1 MRCDALALSLAATAL
16 TVGCSTRFPPPTVP
30 DLTARTGVATRP
42 ADAHGT
48 VLPPGVRL
56 DDGLAQDE
64 AVAIALWNNP
74 DFQAGIAQLGF
85 ARADLLEAGLLRNP
99 VLSLLFPIGPKQLE
113 ATLRFPIEVLWERPK
128 RIAAARVAAD
138 AAAAGL
144 EQSGLILV
152 FNVKTAYIDLVVAQ
166 DRLQLAEQ
174 AASELAQ
181 IDQLTQSR
189 LRAGDIS
196 ELEARTATIEAARAR
211 QEAIRAAGDVS
222 LRANALRRWLG
233 LALDEI
239 TFSIASADAAIRVCA
254 PDAALL
260 EDALASRPDVR
271 AAELAVEAAGRRLG
285 WEESRVLALSAVL
298 DANGNGDEGFE
309 LGPGVEVGL
318 PIFDRNQAGRARAEA
333 ELQRAGRAYIAAR
346 QNVATEIREA
356 TTLLAQA
363 RTSVTGWRDT
373 VLAPLE
379 QQVRAADR
387 AFTDGEASYLF
398 VLEMNRRLTEARLR
412 ARESEADAAR
422 ALARI
427 ERAVGRRCGTTE
439 REITRGF

>member
-254 PDAALL
+254 SDAALL

-318 PIFDRNQAGRARAEA
+318 PIFDRN
-333 ELQRAGRAYIAAR
+333 RAGVQAADDR
-346 QNVATEIREA
+346 VAKAHE
-356 TTLLAQA
+356 
-363 RTSVTGWRDT
+363 
-373 VLAPLE
+373 E
-379 QQVRAADR
+379 QQA
-387 AFTDGEASYLF
+387 
-398 VLEMNRRLTEARLR
+398 ARLR
-412 ARESEADAAR
+412 ALAALADAYGDLASAHDEAT
-422 ALARI
+422 ALAADVLPAARSAFDAVEEGYRLGRFGFLDVLDAQRTLVAAEARHVDALAAVHTGVANI
-427 ERAVGRRCGTTE
+427 ERLTGMPLAVK
-439 REITRGF
+439 